1 METLAVSMFYLLI
14 DNYNQHWY
22 TRNSKKDNG
31 NERDKYLLS
40 SKRELRVGA
49 TQPPLRRE
57 IHPRASAI
65 SANGRPR

>member
-1 METLAVSMFYLLI
+1 MATLAVAMFYPPI
-14 DNYNQHWY
+14 DKYNQRWY
-22 TRNSKKDNG
+22 THGSKKNNG

-49 TQPPLRRE
+49 TQPPPRRE

-65 SANGRPR
+65 SANGGPR